1 MSATAERIL
10 ELLQDPE
17 GLEALYRQEPE
28 AFSEGLA
35 AASAANPDSVA
46 LRTWRARLEY
56 KKPAHG
62 AAGPGRLVPAIAI
75 ALGFGALLRVPAL
88 WLGDEWFYPRFLP
101 SVVMLALAAYFWM
114 GRRDRRLLIIGL
126 TLAVVAAAYV
136 SLLPGDPI
144 STDSV
149 VMAVIHMPLVIW
161 AFLGIVFTGDSWRDA
176 DARVRF
182 VRYNGELVVL
192 GSVVAL
198 GFGVFSGLTVSLF
211 EMVSEGAAEWYFT
224 NIGVFGVTA
233 VPIAGTYLYEAV
245 FNRRTGIPAVLAK
258 VFAPLFLVMS
268 VIYLS
273 VAFVEGEN
281 PFTDRDF
288 LITFNGL
295 LLVVLLIA
303 IFSMIERSESSDT
316 GFMDYINL
324 ALVGVTLLI
333 NVVALSAILFRLA
346 SYGFTPNRVTV
357 LGANLVIMGHL
368 AWLGWTYVGFVRQR
382 VELGV
387 MRRVVGSYL
396 PMYVAWAAVVVFVLP
411 LVFGFA

>member
-46 LRTWRARLEY
+46 LCTWRARLEY

-198 GFGVFSGLTVSLF
+198 GFGGLGEAAGEFGPVFSMGF
-211 EMVSEGAAEWYFT
+211 
-224 NIGVFGVTA
+224 
-233 VPIAGTYLYEAV
+233 
-245 FNRRTGIPAVLAK
+245 
-258 VFAPLFLVMS
+258 PL
-268 VIYLS
+268 
-273 VAFVEGEN
+273 G
-281 PFTDRDF
+281 
-288 LITFNGL
+288 
-295 LLVVLLIA
+295 
-303 IFSMIERSESSDT
+303 
-316 GFMDYINL
+316 
-324 ALVGVTLLI
+324 
-333 NVVALSAILFRLA
+333 
-346 SYGFTPNRVTV
+346 
-357 LGANLVIMGHL
+357 
-368 AWLGWTYVGFVRQR
+368 
-382 VELGV
+382 
-387 MRRVVGSYL
+387 
-396 PMYVAWAAVVVFVLP
+396 
-411 LVFGFA
+411 